1 MLTPPLTVRTGHSLP
16 PVPPVP
22 AARLLD
28 FLTSSSEFG
37 IQSVSIWGKNPTVVP
52 RRLGARD
59 LSASTNTEEKAQGE
73 LRAPQVAAGTNSYC
87 STTHSTGFAQFT
99 SFSYSELECQAHFS
113 QQLKNLS

>member
-37 IQSVSIWGKNPTVVP
+37 IQSVSIWGKNPTVIP
-52 RRLGARD
+52 HRLRARD

-73 LRAPQVAAGTNSYC
+73 LRAPRVAAGTKLLLLNS
-87 STTHSTGFAQFT
+87 
-99 SFSYSELECQAHFS
+99 S
-113 QQLKNLS
+113 QHWVCTIHLLIVL